1 MASDLHE
8 HPSAGGDPAGAGG
21 ARGVGDVVV
30 PDWVRAIHAEQDRA
44 TAVALLASTVPG
56 LEGVAE
62 VDDLAGVAPGVA
74 LAAVLDTT
82 DLGGVSDAGLVEVVA
97 AWQRMSAWVHAHTT
111 RAAAALAGRAS
122 MNPTWSPAAGGPPAR
137 AGVAGDELAMRLA
150 CSRRT
155 ATRLVEHGQAY
166 AGVLSATGD
175 ALATGRITA
184 VVADKIADRLSDQ
197 PIAVALAAEDRV
209 LTSAGQRTPTQI
221 DRDLEK
227 ALLVVDPHEATHRIE
242 RARTRRCVHR
252 PRVLPD
258 GMASLT
264 AILPA
269 ATAARIEAT
278 LENAARTARSA
289 GDPRT
294 LDQLRADGLT
304 DLILHTTCTTPST
317 APRAQQD
324 VTAST
329 SGLQTRV
336 PDSWGTNA
344 TAPTLHATGTVHAP
358 GTVHDA
364 DDLDG
369 RGPAA
374 RTDAT
379 HPDDDT
385 HNTATNRLADDADT
399 PTGNDTSVDT
409 DAPTTAR
416 TVCGNAPHH
425 RTEIR
430 ITVALTT
437 LLGLDEHPGDL
448 TGIGPIDATT
458 ARDLALAAGGVWRRI
473 ITDPLSG
480 TVLDVGRTTYR
491 PPRALARHVHV
502 RDQTCA
508 RPGCTTPAETCDL
521 DHTTEYH
528 HPPDGQPPGTTADH
542 NLGPLCRR
550 DHRLKTDGGS
560 TLRQTAPGTY
570 LWTTPTGHHYA
581 TTPGDHGRHQHLGTT
596 PPPGSTSTDAAPP
609 PAPFPTAPF

>member
-56 LEGVAE
+56 LEGVDE

-82 DLGGVSDAGLVEVVA
+82 DLGGLSDAGLVEVVA

-122 MNPTWSPAAGGPPAR
+122 MNPTWSVAAGGPPAR

-166 AGVLSATGD
+166 AGVLSATGN

-184 VVADKIADRLSDQ
+184 VVADKIADRLADQ
-197 PIAVALAAEDRV
+197 PIDVALAAEHRV

-242 RARTRRCVHR
+242 RARGTRCVHR

-269 ATAARIEAT
+269 ATTARIEAT

-304 DLILHTTCTTPST
+304 DLILHTTCTTPHT
-317 APRAQQD
+317 VQVHEVAE
-324 VTAST
+324 AS
-329 SGLQTRV
+329 G
-336 PDSWGTNA
+336 D
-344 TAPTLHATGTVHAP
+344 TG
-358 GTVHDA
+358 
-364 DDLDG
+364 
-369 RGPAA
+369 
-374 RTDAT
+374 
-379 HPDDDT
+379 PDD
-385 HNTATNRLADDADT
+385 NTAATRLADDADA
-399 PTGNDTSVDT
+399 PTGH
-409 DAPTTAR
+409 PTAAR
-416 TVCGNAPHH
+416 TACGNAPHH

-458 ARDLALAAGGVWRRI
+458 ARDLALAEGGVWRRI

-508 RPGCTTPAETCDL
+508 RPGCTTPAEACDL
-521 DHTTEYH
+521 DHTIEYH

-550 DHRLKTDGGS
+550 DHRLKTDGGF

-570 LWTTPTGHHYA
+570 LWTTPAGHHYA
-581 TTPGDHGRHQHLGTT
+581 TTPGRDSHHAHLGTV
-596 PPPGSTSTDAAPP
+596 PPPGHDAGPERPTARRVV
-609 PAPFPTAPF
+609 PAPHRTVADDDSAHPPF

>member
-56 LEGVAE
+56 LEGVDE

-82 DLGGVSDAGLVEVVA
+82 DLGGLSDAGLVEVVA

-122 MNPTWSPAAGGPPAR
+122 MNPTWSVAAGGPPAR

-166 AGVLSATGD
+166 AGVLSATGN

-184 VVADKIADRLSDQ
+184 VVADKIADRLADQ
-197 PIAVALAAEDRV
+197 PIDVALAAEHRV

-242 RARTRRCVHR
+242 RARGTRCVHR

-269 ATAARIEAT
+269 ATTARIEAT

-304 DLILHTTCTTPST
+304 DLILHTTCTTPHT
-317 APRAQQD
+317 VQVHEVAE
-324 VTAST
+324 AS
-329 SGLQTRV
+329 G
-336 PDSWGTNA
+336 D
-344 TAPTLHATGTVHAP
+344 TG
-358 GTVHDA
+358 
-364 DDLDG
+364 
-369 RGPAA
+369 
-374 RTDAT
+374 
-379 HPDDDT
+379 PDD
-385 HNTATNRLADDADT
+385 NTAATRLADDADA
-399 PTGNDTSVDT
+399 PTGH
-409 DAPTTAR
+409 PTAAR
-416 TVCGNAPHH
+416 TACGNAPHH

-508 RPGCTTPAETCDL
+508 RPGCTTPAEACDL
-521 DHTTEYH
+521 DHTIEYH

-550 DHRLKTDGGS
+550 DHRLKTDGGF

-570 LWTTPTGHHYA
+570 LWTTPAGHHYA
-581 TTPGDHGRHQHLGTT
+581 TTPGRDSHHAHLGTV
-596 PPPGSTSTDAAPP
+596 PPPGHDAGPERPTARRVV
-609 PAPFPTAPF
+609 PAPHRTVADDDSAHPPF

>member
-8 HPSAGGDPAGAGG
+8 HPRAGGDPAGAGG

-56 LEGVAE
+56 LEGVDE

-82 DLGGVSDAGLVEVVA
+82 DLGGLSDAGLVEVVA

-122 MNPTWSPAAGGPPAR
+122 MNPTWSVAAGGPPAR

-184 VVADKIADRLSDQ
+184 VVADKIADRLADQ
-197 PIAVALAAEDRV
+197 PIDVALAAEHRV

-242 RARTRRCVHR
+242 RARGTRCVHR

-269 ATAARIEAT
+269 ATTARIEAT

-304 DLILHTTCTTPST
+304 DLILHTTCTTPHT
-317 APRAQQD
+317 VQVHEVAE
-324 VTAST
+324 AS
-329 SGLQTRV
+329 G
-336 PDSWGTNA
+336 D
-344 TAPTLHATGTVHAP
+344 TG
-358 GTVHDA
+358 
-364 DDLDG
+364 
-369 RGPAA
+369 
-374 RTDAT
+374 
-379 HPDDDT
+379 PDD
-385 HNTATNRLADDADT
+385 NTAATRLADDADA
-399 PTGNDTSVDT
+399 PTGH
-409 DAPTTAR
+409 PTAAR
-416 TVCGNAPHH
+416 TACGNAPHH

-458 ARDLALAAGGVWRRI
+458 ARDLALAEGGVWRRI

-508 RPGCTTPAETCDL
+508 RPGCTTPAEACDL
-521 DHTTEYH
+521 DHTIEYH

-550 DHRLKTDGGS
+550 DHRLKTDGGF

-570 LWTTPTGHHYA
+570 LWTTPAGHHYA
-581 TTPGDHGRHQHLGTT
+581 TTPGRDSHHAHLGTV
-596 PPPGSTSTDAAPP
+596 PPPGHDAGPERPTARRVV
-609 PAPFPTAPF
+609 PAPHRTVADDDSAHPPF

>member
-122 MNPTWSPAAGGPPAR
+122 MNPTWSVAAGGPPAR

-166 AGVLSATGD
+166 AGVLSATGN

-184 VVADKIADRLSDQ
+184 VVADKIADRLADQ
-197 PIAVALAAEDRV
+197 PIDVALAAEHRV

-242 RARTRRCVHR
+242 RARGTRCVHR

-269 ATAARIEAT
+269 ATTARIEAT

-304 DLILHTTCTTPST
+304 DLILHTTCTTPHT
-317 APRAQQD
+317 VQVHEVAE
-324 VTAST
+324 AS
-329 SGLQTRV
+329 G
-336 PDSWGTNA
+336 D
-344 TAPTLHATGTVHAP
+344 TG
-358 GTVHDA
+358 
-364 DDLDG
+364 
-369 RGPAA
+369 
-374 RTDAT
+374 
-379 HPDDDT
+379 PDD
-385 HNTATNRLADDADT
+385 NTAATRLADDADA
-399 PTGNDTSVDT
+399 PTGH
-409 DAPTTAR
+409 PTAAR
-416 TVCGNAPHH
+416 TACGNAPHH

-458 ARDLALAAGGVWRRI
+458 ARDLALAEGGVWRRI

-508 RPGCTTPAETCDL
+508 RPGCTTPAEACDL
-521 DHTTEYH
+521 DHTIEYH

-550 DHRLKTDGGS
+550 DHRLKTDGGF

-570 LWTTPTGHHYA
+570 LWTTPAGHHYA
-581 TTPGDHGRHQHLGTT
+581 TTPGRDSHHAHLGTV
-596 PPPGSTSTDAAPP
+596 PPPGHDAGPERPTARRVV
-609 PAPFPTAPF
+609 PAPHRTVADDDSAHPPF

>member
-1 MASDLHE
+1 
-8 HPSAGGDPAGAGG
+8 
-21 ARGVGDVVV
+21 VVV

-56 LEGVAE
+56 LEGVDE

-82 DLGGVSDAGLVEVVA
+82 DLGGLSDAGLVEVVA

-122 MNPTWSPAAGGPPAR
+122 MNPTWSVAAGGPPAR

-166 AGVLSATGD
+166 AGVLSATGN

-184 VVADKIADRLSDQ
+184 VVADKIADRLADQ
-197 PIAVALAAEDRV
+197 PIDVALAAEHRV

-242 RARTRRCVHR
+242 RARGTRCVHR

-269 ATAARIEAT
+269 ATTARIEAT

-304 DLILHTTCTTPST
+304 DLILHTTCTTPHT
-317 APRAQQD
+317 VQVHEVAE
-324 VTAST
+324 AS
-329 SGLQTRV
+329 G
-336 PDSWGTNA
+336 D
-344 TAPTLHATGTVHAP
+344 TG
-358 GTVHDA
+358 
-364 DDLDG
+364 
-369 RGPAA
+369 
-374 RTDAT
+374 
-379 HPDDDT
+379 PDD
-385 HNTATNRLADDADT
+385 NTAATRLADDADA
-399 PTGNDTSVDT
+399 PTGH
-409 DAPTTAR
+409 PTAAR
-416 TVCGNAPHH
+416 TACGNAPHH

-458 ARDLALAAGGVWRRI
+458 ARDLALAEGGVWRRI

-508 RPGCTTPAETCDL
+508 RPGCTTPAEACDL
-521 DHTTEYH
+521 DHTIEYH

-550 DHRLKTDGGS
+550 DHRLKTDGGF

-570 LWTTPTGHHYA
+570 LWTTPAGHHYA
-581 TTPGDHGRHQHLGTT
+581 TTPGRDSHHAHLGTV
-596 PPPGSTSTDAAPP
+596 PPPGHDAGPERPTARRVV
-609 PAPFPTAPF
+609 PAPHRTVADDDSAHPPF

>member
-1 MASDLHE
+1 
-8 HPSAGGDPAGAGG
+8 
-21 ARGVGDVVV
+21 
-30 PDWVRAIHAEQDRA
+30 
-44 TAVALLASTVPG
+44 
-56 LEGVAE
+56 
-62 VDDLAGVAPGVA
+62 
-74 LAAVLDTT
+74 
-82 DLGGVSDAGLVEVVA
+82 
-97 AWQRMSAWVHAHTT
+97 
-111 RAAAALAGRAS
+111 
-122 MNPTWSPAAGGPPAR
+122 
-137 AGVAGDELAMRLA
+137 
-150 CSRRT
+150 
-155 ATRLVEHGQAY
+155 
-166 AGVLSATGD
+166 
-175 ALATGRITA
+175 
-184 VVADKIADRLSDQ
+184 
-197 PIAVALAAEDRV
+197 
-209 LTSAGQRTPTQI
+209 
-221 DRDLEK
+221 
-227 ALLVVDPHEATHRIE
+227 
-242 RARTRRCVHR
+242 
-252 PRVLPD
+252 VLPD

-269 ATAARIEAT
+269 ATTARIEAT

-304 DLILHTTCTTPST
+304 DLILHTTCTTPHT
-317 APRAQQD
+317 VQVHEVAE
-324 VTAST
+324 AS
-329 SGLQTRV
+329 G
-336 PDSWGTNA
+336 D
-344 TAPTLHATGTVHAP
+344 TG
-358 GTVHDA
+358 
-364 DDLDG
+364 
-369 RGPAA
+369 
-374 RTDAT
+374 
-379 HPDDDT
+379 PDD
-385 HNTATNRLADDADT
+385 NTAATRLADDADA
-399 PTGNDTSVDT
+399 PTGH
-409 DAPTTAR
+409 PTAAR
-416 TVCGNAPHH
+416 TACGNAPHH

-458 ARDLALAAGGVWRRI
+458 ARDLALAEGGVWRRI

-508 RPGCTTPAETCDL
+508 RPGCTTPAEACDL
-521 DHTTEYH
+521 DHTIEYH

-550 DHRLKTDGGS
+550 DHRLKTDGGF

>member
-1 MASDLHE
+1 VD
-8 HPSAGGDPAGAGG
+8 
-21 ARGVGDVVV
+21 
-30 PDWVRAIHAEQDRA
+30 
-44 TAVALLASTVPG
+44 
-56 LEGVAE
+56 E

-82 DLGGVSDAGLVEVVA
+82 DLGGLSDAGLVEVVA

-122 MNPTWSPAAGGPPAR
+122 MNPTWSVAAGGPPAR

-166 AGVLSATGD
+166 AGVLSATGN

-184 VVADKIADRLSDQ
+184 VVADKIADRLADQ
-197 PIAVALAAEDRV
+197 PIDVALAAEHRV

-242 RARTRRCVHR
+242 RARGTRCVHR

-269 ATAARIEAT
+269 ATTARIEAT

-304 DLILHTTCTTPST
+304 DLILHTTCTTPHT
-317 APRAQQD
+317 VQVHEVAE
-324 VTAST
+324 AS
-329 SGLQTRV
+329 G
-336 PDSWGTNA
+336 D
-344 TAPTLHATGTVHAP
+344 TG
-358 GTVHDA
+358 
-364 DDLDG
+364 
-369 RGPAA
+369 
-374 RTDAT
+374 
-379 HPDDDT
+379 PDD
-385 HNTATNRLADDADT
+385 NTAATRLADDADA
-399 PTGNDTSVDT
+399 PTGH
-409 DAPTTAR
+409 PTAAR
-416 TVCGNAPHH
+416 TACGNAPHH

-458 ARDLALAAGGVWRRI
+458 ARDLALAEGGVWRRI

-508 RPGCTTPAETCDL
+508 RPGCTTPAEACDL
-521 DHTTEYH
+521 DHTIEYH

-550 DHRLKTDGGS
+550 DHRLKTDGGF

-570 LWTTPTGHHYA
+570 LWTTPAGHHYA
-581 TTPGDHGRHQHLGTT
+581 TTPGRDSHHAHLGTV
-596 PPPGSTSTDAAPP
+596 PPPGHDAGPERPTARRVV
-609 PAPFPTAPF
+609 PAPHRTVADDDSAHPPF